1 MIAQSFFITPELEE
15 DENIVDC
22 GTRGKLS
29 HSGFKAK
36 LASFY
41 RFGVS
46 PERGLVVLAEISSC
60 WHFRGDVGLRG
71 SERIQKTAF
80 PVPKVDTG

>member
-29 HSGFKAK
+29 HSGFKAR

-46 PERGLVVLAEISSC
+46 PEQGLVVLGEIS
-60 WHFRGDVGLRG
+60 
-71 SERIQKTAF
+71 
-80 PVPKVDTG
+80 